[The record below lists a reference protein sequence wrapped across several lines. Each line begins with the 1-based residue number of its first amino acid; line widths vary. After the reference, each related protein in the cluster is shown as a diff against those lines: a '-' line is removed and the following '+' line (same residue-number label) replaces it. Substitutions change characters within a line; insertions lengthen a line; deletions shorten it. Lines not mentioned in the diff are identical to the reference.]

1 MRRWQY
7 LPLTMVLHAHDGQK
21 APMNFRTD
29 ACRTMKCVQRERVCS
44 YSHVPDNPI
53 CTCRMTRLTSEA
65 AVMATARS
73 YGRAMDNISSTL
85 GLQ

>member
-7 LPLTMVLHAHDGQK
+7 LPLTMLLHARDGQR
-21 APMNFRTD
+21 ASMNFKND

-53 CTCRMTRLTSEA
+53 CTCRMTRLTGGRSDGHGKVVSENH
-65 AVMATARS
+65 
-73 YGRAMDNISSTL
+73 G
-85 GLQ
+85 